1 MTPRQASQH
10 APIEPDA
17 GAFMH
22 PPPPAGKPDRDIF
35 GNPPPRH
42 RDWSH
47 RRGEPRVM
55 ALLWMVYLMSTTVL
69 MFSSMAHAYSIS
81 PDITRPAARS
91 MLTVV
96 VVGFAVL
103 WPMIR
108 CSQRID
114 SRDHVWF
121 AFRDA
126 VVIFVPMQAVLWP
139 QALPILASWSL
150 PVIAAV
156 SALCLV
162 WLLVLAG
169 ALAMAMGSIQRA
181 AGRELVRVSWMLV
194 MLAIVFAAPVL
205 GSVRSLG
212 VQIEVDQPRVGWL
225 LSPITGVLEL
235 VRDRR
240 ELGTAA
246 RVFPEHWRM
255 ILAIACVGIALL
267 LIARAIEVA
276 RNRYDA

>member
-1 MTPRQASQH
+1 MIPSPASEH
-10 APIEPDA
+10 APTEPDA
-17 GAFMH
+17 GVFMH
-22 PPPPAGKPDRDIF
+22 PPSPEARPDRDIF
-35 GNPPPRH
+35 GNTPPRH

-55 ALLWMVYLMSTTVL
+55 ALLWMVYLMSSTVL
-69 MFSSMAHAYSIS
+69 MFSSMARAYSID

-103 WPMIR
+103 WPMVR

-114 SRDHVWF
+114 SRDHSVF

-126 VVIFVPMQAVLWP
+126 VVIFVPIQAVLWP
-139 QALPILASWSL
+139 QGLPILASWSL
-150 PVIAAV
+150 PVLGAV
-156 SALCLV
+156 SALCLA

-169 ALAMAMGSIQRA
+169 ALALALGSIQRR
-181 AGRELVRVSWMLV
+181 AGGERVRVVWMLV
-194 MLAIVFAAPVL
+194 FLGIVFAAPVL
-205 GSVRSLG
+205 GSARSPG
-212 VQIEVDQPRVGWL
+212 AWIGADRPRVGWL
-225 LSPITGVLEL
+225 LSPVTGVLEI

-255 ILAIACVGIALL
+255 ILAIACVGVALL
-267 LIARAIEVA
+267 LIARAVEVA
-276 RNRYDA
+276 RKPHDA